1 MQQTSDSKTQ
11 VSESVRTGQW
21 ISWIEQDGSEKRA
34 KLSWRSELADILLF
48 VDCRG
53 RKVIEIT
60 SQDLSDLVRD
70 AQAHVIQEIDEPIM
84 DRVTR
89 VIYDMLRQTAS
100 ERSSSMPA

>member
-1 MQQTSDSKTQ
+1 M
-11 VSESVRTGQW
+11 TG
-21 ISWIEQDGSEKRA
+21 E
-34 KLSWRSELADILLF
+34 
-48 VDCRG
+48 
-53 RKVIEIT
+53 
-60 SQDLSDLVRD
+60 DLSNLIGD